1 LIRTE
6 DEKLLEKVAELM
18 RLVPVAYPENELKPM
33 SVEELEVGILESRK
47 DVAEGRFRTSEELK
61 NRFLKP
67 NRF

>member
-1 LIRTE
+1 LLLLLISVLR
-6 DEKLLEKVAELM
+6 
-18 RLVPVAYPENELKPM
+18 YPENELKPM